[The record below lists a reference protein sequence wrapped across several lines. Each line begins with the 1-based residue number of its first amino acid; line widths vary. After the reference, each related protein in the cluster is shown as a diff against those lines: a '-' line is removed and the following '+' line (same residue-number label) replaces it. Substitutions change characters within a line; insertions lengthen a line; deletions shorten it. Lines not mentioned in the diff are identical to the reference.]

1 MRRTLMIAGLA
12 ALVAAPS
19 LASAESCQQRA
30 HDRRVTGT
38 VVGGVGG
45 ALIGQAISHDTA
57 GTLLGGVGGAVV
69 GNQVARTKCY
79 DAPRAYYHGR
89 TRNSHGREAPRG
101 DDNASYAGGGGCRYE
116 NRPYYDERG
125 QLVYAP
131 TQVCR

>member
-1 MRRTLMIAGLA
+1 MVAGLA

-30 HDRRVTGT
+30 HDRKVTGT

-45 ALIGQAISHDTA
+45 ALIGQAIAHNTA

-79 DAPRAYYHGR
+79 DAPRAYYRSPTHGAPP
-89 TRNSHGREAPRG
+89 HAAPRY
-101 DDNASYAGGGGCRYE
+101 DTSYASTGGCHYE

>member
-69 GNQVARTKCY
+69 GNQVARTNCY
-79 DAPRAYYHGR
+79 DAPRAYDHSR
-89 TRNSHGREAPRG
+89 TRYSHSREAPRG
-101 DDNASYAGGGGCRYE
+101 YGDANAAGGGCHYE